1 MPSISINRLKQI
13 IREELNRAGINEG
26 AEQNAAA
33 LDHAKKA
40 NDLLAAI
47 EKYKGVATSKS
58 MGNIQSELEK
68 IEKTLERVAAQ
79 PLQYADPVPT
89 EEPDDEGGLLSPE
102 PSKTS
107 SSQGSSDITGQK
119 KQTKSIPMSV
129 KR

>member
-47 EKYKGVATSKS
+47 EKYKEVATSIS
-58 MGNIQSELEK
+58 MGDIQSELEK
-68 IEKTLERVAAQ
+68 IEKTLERVATQ

-89 EEPDDEGGLLSPE
+89 DEPSEAGDLLSPTGN
-102 PSKTS
+102 KNS
-107 SSQGSSDITGQK
+107 S
-119 KQTKSIPMSV
+119 KSISSGTGNNKKKPIQVNV